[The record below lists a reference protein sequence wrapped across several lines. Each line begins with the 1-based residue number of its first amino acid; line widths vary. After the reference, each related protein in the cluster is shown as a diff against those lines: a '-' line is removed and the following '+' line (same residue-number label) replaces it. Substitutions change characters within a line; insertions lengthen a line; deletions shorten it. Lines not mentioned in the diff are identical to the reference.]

1 MARLSHI
8 RTRRAGFTLLEL
20 LIAISILAIVAVLGY
35 RGLDTI
41 LRTRASINEDV
52 KQLSGLQL
60 TFSQLQSDCEHA
72 ANVMQLGLRPSLS
85 IEPQRLTMV
94 RTVFIE
100 NQPSRYQVIA
110 YRVNN
115 GLLTRRESPA
125 TRDLKALDMEWESII
140 ADRDTNQAIQLQ
152 TGVTSM
158 GLRVWYNDNP
168 GWRNEAIITGQKI
181 PIPGAPP
188 TIATG
193 LEVSLQIQGRGA
205 NIIKA
210 FLMGTT

>member
-1 MARLSHI
+1 MARLPQI

-60 TFSQLQSDCEHA
+60 TFAQLQSDCDHA
-72 ANVMQLGLRPSLS
+72 ANTMQLGLRPSLA

-94 RTVFIE
+94 RTIFIE

-115 GLLTRRESPA
+115 GSLTRRESPA
-125 TRDLKALDMEWESII
+125 TRDLKALDREWESII

-152 TGVTSM
+152 TGVNSM

-168 GWRNEAIITGQKI
+168 GWRNEAINTGGKI

-193 LEVSLQIQGRGA
+193 LEVNLQIQGRGTS
-205 NIIKA
+205 IIKA